1 MADDRQHH
9 RARPLARGR
18 RAQGKGGP
26 DAQGLGRSSG
36 GLSTKVHAATDA
48 LATPVRLL
56 SGPGQRQDV
65 TRSHALISGLKPG
78 AVIADKGYDADPL
91 RQAIRDAGAEPVI
104 PARSNRTEPRPHDK
118 VLYKERNLVERFFS
132 KLKQCLVP
140 E

>member
-65 TRSHALISGLKPG
+65 TRSHALISGLTPG